1 MDTKDGKN
9 GRLNDKADWP
19 EKEQRFFNAL
29 GPSPEEEAKE
39 RRAASEEK
47 SGGVGAGDGAAGD
60 EPRKKEEIKAESAAA
75 TAHFCLFRETAPL
88 TKWPD
93 KRNRT
98 RGAIARNARSP
109 WVPCAA
115 CIARTIDYLSSRVPA
130 PRGRGTERAS
140 QERRLEKIQ
149 RWIPAR
155 RRSALFEGCICS
167 SRRGILLSAAFNV
180 PRPSHRFQYF
190 DGESLKES
198 SSRSAK
204 EIVAFVHS
212 FNRRRGPFRPRAF
225 HDRSSYVLVV

>member
-109 WVPCAA
+109 W
-115 CIARTIDYLSSRVPA
+115 SPA
-130 PRGRGTERAS
+130 PRVSLERSTTSLPVCRPHAAEGQRERVKRGDSRRYSDGFQREGGQPSLKVASVRRAA
-140 QERRLEKIQ
+140 EFYY
-149 RWIPAR
+149 R
-155 RRSALFEGCICS
+155 RRSTFHVHPIVS
-167 SRRGILLSAAFNV
+167 SILT
-180 PRPSHRFQYF
+180 
-190 DGESLKES
+190 E
-198 SSRSAK
+198 
-204 EIVAFVHS
+204 
-212 FNRRRGPFRPRAF
+212 NR
-225 HDRSSYVLVV
+225 

>member
-1 MDTKDGKN
+1 MQRSDITRYIGLNDTFVPSGRDEILILSIIIVEYVAKDGKN

-109 WVPCAA
+109 W
-115 CIARTIDYLSSRVPA
+115 SPA
-130 PRGRGTERAS
+130 PRVSLERSTTSLPVCRPHAAEGQRERVKRGD
-140 QERRLEKIQ
+140 
-149 RWIPAR
+149 
-155 RRSALFEGCICS
+155 
-167 SRRGILLSAAFNV
+167 SRRYSDGFLSAKAV
-180 PRPSHRFQYF
+180 SP
-190 DGESLKES
+190 L
-198 SSRSAK
+198 
-204 EIVAFVHS
+204 
-212 FNRRRGPFRPRAF
+212 
-225 HDRSSYVLVV
+225 

>member
-149 RWIPAR
+149 RWIPEREGGQPSLKVASVR
-155 RRSALFEGCICS
+155 RAAEFYYRRSTFHVHPIVS
-167 SRRGILLSAAFNV
+167 SILT
-180 PRPSHRFQYF
+180 
-190 DGESLKES
+190 E
-198 SSRSAK
+198 
-204 EIVAFVHS
+204 
-212 FNRRRGPFRPRAF
+212 NR
-225 HDRSSYVLVV
+225 